1 MHAATQQISSSTK
14 KIIALT
20 LSSEI
25 KNSVIKNS
33 EIINHESI
41 SKPANV
47 NSTAHA
53 QSITSNSNASYTN
66 LARLVASCGDCV

>member
-1 MHAATQQISSSTK
+1 MQAATQQISPSTK

-25 KNSVIKNS
+25 KNS
-33 EIINHESI
+33 EILNHESI
-41 SKPANV
+41 PKPANV
-47 NSTAHA
+47 NSTTHA
-53 QSITSNSNASYTN
+53 QSIASNSNASYSN

>member
-25 KNSVIKNS
+25 
-33 EIINHESI
+33 INHESI

-53 QSITSNSNASYTN
+53 QSIANNSNASYTN

>member
-25 KNSVIKNS
+25 
-33 EIINHESI
+33 INHESI

-47 NSTAHA
+47 NSTAYA
-53 QSITSNSNASYTN
+53 QSIANNSNASYTN

>member
-1 MHAATQQISSSTK
+1 MQAAIQQIASSTK

-20 LSSEI
+20 LT
-25 KNSVIKNS
+25 S

-41 SKPANV
+41 SKPADV

-53 QSITSNSNASYTN
+53 QSIASNSNASYPN